1 MFTGIVDSTARV
13 KSASLQDSIRTFV
26 LEFRP
31 GFTEDLKRGGSVSVD
46 GVCLTATKFL
56 SDDLVS
62 FDVIAQSLAVTTLAS
77 LQEGSAVNVE
87 RAARDGAEIGGHP
100 LSGHV
105 DFASRIIEVAV
116 DAGNKRVRMAIPTD
130 FKRYIFAKGY
140 IAINGCSLTIA
151 ECDRE
156 NGWFDVWLIP
166 ETRATTN
173 WDDKRVDDEVN
184 VEIER
189 GTQVVV
195 DTVRETAQEALG
207 NLYPVLVK
215 LFQDKDIPIDE
226 LVTKSL
232 NSKLLQSR

>member
-1 MFTGIVDSTARV
+1 MFTGIVDSTAIV
-13 KSASLQDSIRTFV
+13 KSASLQDNIRTFV

-31 GFTEDLKRGGSVSVD
+31 GFTEGLMRGGSVSVD
-46 GVCLTATKFL
+46 GVCLTATRLL

-62 FDVIAQSLAVTTLAS
+62 FDVIAQSLAVTTLGD
-77 LQEGSAVNVE
+77 LQQGFAVNVE

-100 LSGHV
+100 LSGHI
-105 DFASRIIEVAV
+105 DFSSSIIEVAV
-116 DAGNKRVRMAIPTD
+116 DAGNKRVRIAIPSE
-130 FKRYIFAKGY
+130 FRRYVFAKGY

-166 ETRATTN
+166 ETRVTTN
-173 WDDKRVDDEVN
+173 WEDKQVGDLVN

-195 DTVRETAQEALG
+195 DTIRETAQEALG
-207 NLYPVLVK
+207 SLYPVLAK
-215 LFQDKDIPIDE
+215 LLEDQNIPIDE

-232 NSKLLQSR
+232 NSKLLKSR